1 MEDIFSIGEVS
12 KLLDVPAAT
21 IRFWE
26 QEGLLS
32 PRKEANRYRAYW
44 PRELA
49 EIADVVFLRST
60 GVPVKRILQMRSFDL
75 EQYQDGLNQLE
86 DYMRS
91 HLETCQRICGQI
103 QRQMAN
109 THEILRLQQEP
120 YRSEEVP
127 FEKIARF
134 AFHEREKLLR
144 YSGDPTLY
152 VRYFDTRDMSGTET
166 RCIVMPPD
174 ASGPDLCW
182 ERSAGGTFLTFLI
195 REQVDR
201 DYRSDVWMSVKEV
214 QKQYRTGIL
223 LAQYLLTAV
232 ERGERTDFLKGYI
245 QVC

>member
-32 PRKEANRYRAYW
+32 PRKEANRYRAYG

-134 AFHEREKLLR
+134 ASMNGKSFC
-144 YSGDPTLY
+144 
-152 VRYFDTRDMSGTET
+152 GTAEIP
-166 RCIVMPPD
+166 RFMFGISIPGICPGRKPG
-174 ASGPDLCW
+174 AS
-182 ERSAGGTFLTFLI
+182 
-195 REQVDR
+195 
-201 DYRSDVWMSVKEV
+201 
-214 QKQYRTGIL
+214 
-223 LAQYLLTAV
+223 
-232 ERGERTDFLKGYI
+232 
-245 QVC
+245 

>member
-1 MEDIFSIGEVS
+1 
-12 KLLDVPAAT
+12 
-21 IRFWE
+21 
-26 QEGLLS
+26 
-32 PRKEANRYRAYW
+32 
-44 PRELA
+44 
-49 EIADVVFLRST
+49 
-60 GVPVKRILQMRSFDL
+60 
-75 EQYQDGLNQLE
+75 
-86 DYMRS
+86 
-91 HLETCQRICGQI
+91 
-103 QRQMAN
+103 MAN

-201 DYRSDVWMSVKEV
+201 DYRSDVWMSGKEV

-223 LAQYLLTAV
+223 LAQ
-232 ERGERTDFLKGYI
+232 
-245 QVC
+245 